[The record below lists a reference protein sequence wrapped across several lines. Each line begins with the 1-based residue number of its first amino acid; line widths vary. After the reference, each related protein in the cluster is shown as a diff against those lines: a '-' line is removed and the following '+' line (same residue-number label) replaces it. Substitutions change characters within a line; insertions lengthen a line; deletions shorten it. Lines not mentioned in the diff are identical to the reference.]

1 MKNPILI
8 IIVMLSSMLV
18 RAQDALPVRGL
29 CISAPNKKGVDRFVK
44 FINEQLPSRQINTLV
59 VMINYNYEF
68 KTHPELKSDSN
79 TLSKADVTKI
89 VEACKS
95 HAIKVIPLI
104 DLLGHQSWAN
114 RTGKLLSAYPQFDET
129 PWVKM
134 PVDYKWPNADSLYCK
149 SYCPLQPDVHKV
161 VFDLIDEICDA
172 FQSDIFH
179 AGMDEVFYIGEDK
192 CPRCGGREKAK
203 LFADEVNLIN
213 KHLEHKGRRMWI
225 WGDRLIDGNTM
236 VNNPWEAS
244 KNHTAP
250 AVDHIRK
257 DVTICDW
264 HYDKAYKTPE
274 YFTGKGLSVIS
285 CCWRKSEV
293 AITQLRD
300 MLRWRQ
306 NKAPKQKKH
315 YLGIMQTVWAKTD
328 TFLDNFYSS
337 ENQPNTDAAC
347 FRSLFDQLIG
357 AQQKVVS
364 NH

>member
-1 MKNPILI
+1 MKRI
-8 IIVMLSSMLV
+8 IFATIIMLSGTLAK
-18 RAQDALPVRGL
+18 AQSTLPVRAL
-29 CISAPNKKGVDRFVK
+29 CVSAPNEKGVDRFVK
-44 FINEQLPSRQINTLV
+44 FINEELPPRKVNTLV
-59 VMINYNYEF
+59 VMINYNYAF
-68 KTHPELKSDSN
+68 TTHPELKTDSN

-95 HAIKVIPLI
+95 HGIKVIPLI

-114 RTGKLLSAYPQFDET
+114 HIGKLLNAYPQFDET

-134 PVDYKWPNADSLYCK
+134 PVNYKWPNADGLYCK
-149 SYCPLQPDVHKV
+149 SYCPLQADVHKV

-192 CPRCGGREKAK
+192 CPRCGGKDKAK
-203 LFADEVNLIN
+203 LFADEVNLID
-213 KHLEHKGRRMWI
+213 KHLARKGRRLWI
-225 WGDRLIDGNTM
+225 WGDRLIDGKTLD
-236 VNNPWEAS
+236 NNEWEAS
-244 KNHTAP
+244 MNNTAR
-250 AVDHIRK
+250 AVDYIRK

-274 YFTGKGLSVIS
+274 YFAGKGLSVIT
-285 CCWRKSEV
+285 CCWRKPDV
-293 AITQLRD
+293 AVAQAQD

-306 NKAPKQKKH
+306 DKPSKQRKH
-315 YLGIMQTVWAKTD
+315 YLGMMQTVWMKTD
-328 TFLDNFYSS
+328 TFLDDFYSN

-347 FRSLFDQLIG
+347 FRSLFDELNGTQAKTAI
-357 AQQKVVS
+357 